1 MAAVKDLLLET
12 REDLSHQGL
21 KEFMWFLQFTC
32 FQRGLPQFPPSTN
45 RKHTVN
51 AMVQTC
57 GQQSVEVTI
66 DVFRDMQRTDL
77 VQRLSESS
85 SGLKG
90 KRIIILNKK
99 NYQELI
105 QNL

>member
-12 REDLSHQGL
+12 REDLSDQGL

-45 RKHTVN
+45 RKHIVN

-66 DVFRDMQRTDL
+66 DVFRDMQRADL

-90 KRIIILNKK
+90 KRIIIPNKK